1 MGFWGA
7 LITILFGFYML
18 FVFGMVNVDRDKQT
32 EKQKRENDLSAIWCI
47 FLFLSLIAVLMFLD

>member
-7 LITILFGFYML
+7 LVVILFGFYML
-18 FVFGMVNVDRDKQT
+18 FVFGMVNVDRDKQS
-32 EKQKRENDLSAIWCI
+32 EKEKRENDLFAGWCI